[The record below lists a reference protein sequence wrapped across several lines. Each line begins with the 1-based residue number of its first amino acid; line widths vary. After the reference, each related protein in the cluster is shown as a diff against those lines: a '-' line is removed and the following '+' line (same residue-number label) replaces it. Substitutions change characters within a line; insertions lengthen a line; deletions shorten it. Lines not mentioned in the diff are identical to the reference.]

1 MKRTRKGKGPESEYG
16 QHYSEEAF
24 WRKLGDMPRTAGLAV
39 VERAVTLYVI
49 LTDRA
54 TPAWVRLLV
63 IGALGYFIWP
73 LDAVPDVIP
82 AVGLADDA
90 SALLLAL
97 LQLGQ
102 YVTPSIETRVQALL
116 PGGLGTQPKLRKGKS
131 HGKTEEAGEGDT
143 GES

>member
-1 MKRTRKGKGPESEYG
+1 MEGCQR
-16 QHYSEEAF
+16 HYSEEAF
-24 WRKLGDMPRTAGLAV
+24 WQKLGAMPRTAGLAV

-73 LDAVPDVIP
+73 LDAVPDVVP
-82 AVGLADDA
+82 VVGLADDA
-90 SALLLAL
+90 AVLLLTL
-97 LQLGQ
+97 LQIGQ
-102 YVTPSIETRVQALL
+102 FITPSIEHRVQALL
-116 PGGLGTQPKLRKGKS
+116 PEGLSPQPKPKKGRT
-131 HGKTEEAGEGDT
+131 HGKTEREEAGERDG